1 MKSSDYDNHIQE
13 IENLLKAINITF
25 QNHPE
30 LDDLIQSFGQFIDGF
45 GKAKSGYST
54 TGAIGKGIGKG
65 NKISNIPTGLEPYA
79 PYLTTDKNVK
89 WIKWQLEGKTYLDM
103 AEQCPYCSCTVQE
116 KKETILKVAEEY
128 DPKTVEQLNKM
139 LDIFE
144 QLLPYFN
151 TDTQNKIQEIMKNVS
166 GITDVQK
173 QYLVE
178 VKSQVEVLLLQL
190 FGLKRMGFHSL
201 KNVEKIGDEL
211 KKYQIDISYFS
222 HLDSS
227 ITKEKVDVINQSLD
241 IVLEKAGK
249 LQGEIAKQKILIKTT
264 IDMYK
269 EEINDFLHYAGYKY
283 AVDIVEDAGDSVN
296 YRLVL
301 KHLDAN
307 DNVQTVEEHLSYGE
321 KNAFALVLFMY
332 SVIKDKPELVIL
344 DDPIS
349 SFDGNKKFA
358 IIKYYLYKIKVWH

>member
-1 MKSSDYDNHIQE
+1 MVLVSQPFKFADNPNDHMPEVCGYKQIKKVAIFNERYIQDYVFQPTELIKNSFEIFVKSSDYDNHIQE

-103 AEQCPYCSCTVQE
+103 AEQCPYCSGTVQE

-190 FGLKRMGFHSL
+190 FGLKRMWFHSL
-201 KNVEKIGDEL
+201 KNVEKNRG
-211 KKYQIDISYFS
+211 
-222 HLDSS
+222 
-227 ITKEKVDVINQSLD
+227 
-241 IVLEKAGK
+241 
-249 LQGEIAKQKILIKTT
+249 
-264 IDMYK
+264 
-269 EEINDFLHYAGYKY
+269 
-283 AVDIVEDAGDSVN
+283 
-296 YRLVL
+296 
-301 KHLDAN
+301 
-307 DNVQTVEEHLSYGE
+307 
-321 KNAFALVLFMY
+321 
-332 SVIKDKPELVIL
+332 
-344 DDPIS
+344 
-349 SFDGNKKFA
+349 
-358 IIKYYLYKIKVWH
+358 